1 MSIIEESTWIH
12 NQLISGAVPL
22 FGKERK
28 DLSVNKDDIM
38 RFLDLT
44 HVQKLDVSTY

>member
-12 NQLISGAVPL
+12 NQLISSAIPL
-22 FGKERK
+22 FGKVRQ
-28 DLSVNKDDIM
+28 DHSINKDDIM

-44 HVQKLDVSTY
+44 HARKLDVSTY